1 MASASNMFKT
11 FGPGIMFACTAIG
24 VSHLIQATRAGAEFG
39 FALLGFVIAANLL
52 KYPFYEFSS
61 RYTSATGTSLID
73 GYLRLGR
80 SYLLLYLAITVASMF
95 FVTGAVGFVTAGF
108 MENLFSAEFLD
119 QWTLVILFAVCAAIL
134 VAGRY
139 TVLDSLI
146 KVIAAVLV
154 VSTIL
159 AFAIA
164 VYNGPSEPVP
174 GFEVP
179 EVLSGA
185 GIFFLIAL
193 MGWMPMPIDTSTW
206 HSLWTLER
214 IKQTGFRPR
223 LRETLLDFNV
233 GYGIT
238 AVLAVLFLVL
248 GTYIFF
254 GSGEELPNNNSL
266 FAGKIVTLYTETV
279 GEWSEL
285 VISASAFSVMF
296 GTIIAVLDGYSRALS
311 RMTRMVGSL
320 RGGPY
325 RAAGKQ
331 AYDGGG
337 GDRGA
342 SDSDNDRGGGDR
354 GHGAGHNHG
363 TAAAAAAEP
372 LPATGVDAH
381 HDDSKGLRYPVYIIL
396 LVAGSLAIVTFF
408 GDKLKELVD
417 FATIVSFMIAPV
429 IALFNFRLVTGRY
442 IERNMQPPAWLK
454 VLACAGIAFLVG
466 FAAFFALVRL
476 EVISL

>member
-1 MASASNMFKT
+1 MASMSDMLKT

-119 QWTLVILFAVCAAIL
+119 QWTLVILFVVCAAIL
-134 VAGRY
+134 VTGRY

-154 VSTIL
+154 VSTML

-164 VYNGPSEPVP
+164 VYNGPTEQVP
-174 GFEVP
+174 GFEMP

-223 LRETLLDFNV
+223 LRETLLDFNI
-233 GYGIT
+233 GYAIT

-320 RGGPY
+320 RGGLHHAP
-325 RAAGKQ
+325 GKP
-331 AYDGGG
+331 AYGG
-337 GDRGA
+337 
-342 SDSDNDRGGGDR
+342 NDRGD
-354 GHGAGHNHG
+354 GAGHNQG
-363 TAAAAAAEP
+363 TAVDADAEP
-372 LPATGVDAH
+372 HHVTGIDTH
-381 HDDSKGLRYPVYIIL
+381 HDDSKGLRYPVYIVL

-408 GDKLKELVD
+408 GDKLKDLVD

-442 IERNMQPPAWLK
+442 IERSMQPPAWLK

-466 FAAFFALVRL
+466 FATFFALVRL
-476 EVISL
+476 EIISL

>member
-1 MASASNMFKT
+1 MTSMSDMFKT

-73 GYLRLGR
+73 GYMRLGR
-80 SYLLLYLAITVASMF
+80 SYLLLYFAITVASMF

-108 MENLFSAEFLD
+108 MENLFSAEFLG
-119 QWTLVILFAVCAAIL
+119 QWTLVILFAACAAIL
-134 VAGRY
+134 VTGRY

-154 VSTIL
+154 ASTVL
-159 AFAIA
+159 AFAVA

-174 GFEVP
+174 GFEAP

-223 LRETLLDFNV
+223 LRQTLLDFNV
-233 GYGIT
+233 GYAIT

-320 RGGPY
+320 RGGQYHAP
-325 RAAGKQ
+325 RKP
-331 AYDGGG
+331 AYGGG
-337 GDRGA
+337 GGSS
-342 SDSDNDRGGGDR
+342 SDTGNNQDTT
-354 GHGAGHNHG
+354 AG
-363 TAAAAAAEP
+363 P
-372 LPATGVDAH
+372 PPPPATGIDAH
-381 HDDSKGLRYPVYIIL
+381 HDDSRGLRYPAYIIL

-442 IERNMQPPAWLK
+442 LERGMRPPAWLK
-454 VLACAGIAFLVG
+454 ALACAGVAFLVG

-476 EVISL
+476 GAISL

>member
-1 MASASNMFKT
+1 MASMSNMLKT

-134 VAGRY
+134 ITGRY

-154 VSTIL
+154 VSTVL

-164 VYNGPSEPVP
+164 VHNGPSEQVP

-193 MGWMPMPIDTSTW
+193 MGWMPMPIDTATW
-206 HSLWTLER
+206 HSMWTLER

-233 GYGIT
+233 GYVIT

-248 GTYIFF
+248 GAYIFF

-320 RGGPY
+320 KGGLHHAP
-325 RAAGKQ
+325 GKP
-331 AYDGGG
+331 AYGGG
-337 GDRGA
+337 NGRD
-342 SDSDNDRGGGDR
+342 D
-354 GHGAGHNHG
+354 GAGHNRG
-363 TAAAAAAEP
+363 AAAEP
-372 LPATGVDAH
+372 LPATGIDAH

-396 LVAGSLAIVTFF
+396 LVVGSLAIVTFF

-442 IERNMQPPAWLK
+442 VERSMQPPAWLK

-476 EVISL
+476 EIVSL

>member
-1 MASASNMFKT
+1 MASTSDMLKT

-73 GYLRLGR
+73 GYLKLGR

-134 VAGRY
+134 ITGRY

-164 VYNGPSEPVP
+164 IYSGPSEQIP

-233 GYGIT
+233 GYVIT

-266 FAGKIVTLYTETV
+266 FAGKVVTMYTETV

-320 RGGPY
+320 RGGLHHAP
-325 RAAGKQ
+325 GKP
-331 AYDGGG
+331 AYGSN
-337 GDRGA
+337 DRG
-342 SDSDNDRGGGDR
+342 SPDVDNDRGD
-354 GHGAGHNHG
+354 GAGHNHG

-372 LPATGVDAH
+372 RPATGIDAH
-381 HDDSKGLRYPVYIIL
+381 HDDSKGLRYPVYIVL

-408 GDKLKELVD
+408 GDKLKDLVD

-442 IERNMQPPAWLK
+442 IERSMQPPAWLK

-476 EVISL
+476 EIISL

>member
-1 MASASNMFKT
+1 MASTSDTLKT

-80 SYLLLYLAITVASMF
+80 PYLLLYFAITVASMF

-119 QWTLVILFAVCAAIL
+119 RWTLVILFAVCAAIL
-134 VAGRY
+134 VTGRY

-146 KVIAAVLV
+146 KVIASVLV

-174 GFEVP
+174 GFEMP

-193 MGWMPMPIDTSTW
+193 MGWMPMPVDTSTW

-233 GYGIT
+233 GYVIT

-254 GSGEELPNNNSL
+254 GSGEELPNDNSL
-266 FAGKIVTLYTETV
+266 FAGRIVTLYTETV

-320 RGGPY
+320 KGGPY
-325 RAAGKQ
+325 RAPGKP
-331 AYDGGG
+331 AYDGG
-337 GDRGA
+337 
-342 SDSDNDRGGGDR
+342 NDRC
-354 GHGAGHNHG
+354 HGAGHNQG
-363 TAAAAAAEP
+363 AAAAAAAEP
-372 LPATGVDAH
+372 RPATDVDAH
-381 HDDSKGLRYPVYIIL
+381 HDDSRGLRYPAYIVL
-396 LVAGSLAIVTFF
+396 LVAGSLATVTFF

-442 IERNMQPPAWLK
+442 VGRSMQPPAWLRI
-454 VLACAGIAFLVG
+454 LACAGIAFLAG
-466 FAAFFALVRL
+466 FAAFFMLVRL
-476 EVISL
+476 EVVVL

>member
-1 MASASNMFKT
+1 MLKT

-134 VAGRY
+134 VTGRY

-164 VYNGPSEPVP
+164 VYNGPSEQVP

-193 MGWMPMPIDTSTW
+193 MGWMPMPIDTATW
-206 HSLWTLER
+206 HSMWTLER

-233 GYGIT
+233 GYVIT

-320 RGGPY
+320 KAGPHH
-325 RAAGKQ
+325 APGKP
-331 AYDGGG
+331 AYGG
-337 GDRGA
+337 GDQGDS
-342 SDSDNDRGGGDR
+342 SDSDGGRGGNGR
-354 GHGAGHNHG
+354 GNGGAGHNRG
-363 TAAAAAAEP
+363 AAAEP
-372 LPATGVDAH
+372 LPATGIDAH
-381 HDDSKGLRYPVYIIL
+381 HDDSRGLRYPVYIIL
-396 LVAGSLAIVTFF
+396 LVAGSLATVTFF

-429 IALFNFRLVTGRY
+429 MALFNFRLVTGRY
-442 IERNMQPPAWLK
+442 VERSMQPPAWLK

-476 EVISL
+476 E

>member
-1 MASASNMFKT
+1 MASMSDMLKT

-134 VAGRY
+134 VTGRY

-164 VYNGPSEPVP
+164 VYNGPSEQVP

-193 MGWMPMPIDTSTW
+193 MGWMPMPIDTATW
-206 HSLWTLER
+206 HSMWTLER

-233 GYGIT
+233 GYAIT

-254 GSGEELPNNNSL
+254 GSGEELPNSNSL

-320 RGGPY
+320 RGGPHH
-325 RAAGKQ
+325 APSKPAC
-331 AYDGGG
+331 GGG
-337 GDRGA
+337 NDRGA
-342 SDSDNDRGGGDR
+342 SDRDSDRDGNDRGDG
-354 GHGAGHNHG
+354 GAGHNRG
-363 TAAAAAAEP
+363 AAAEP
-372 LPATGVDAH
+372 LPATGIDAH
-381 HDDSKGLRYPVYIIL
+381 HDDSRGLRYPVYIIL
-396 LVAGSLAIVTFF
+396 LVAGSLATVTFF

-429 IALFNFRLVTGRY
+429 MALFNFRLVTGRY
-442 IERNMQPPAWLK
+442 VERSMQPPAWLK

-476 EVISL
+476 EIVSL

>member
-1 MASASNMFKT
+1 MASMSNMLKT

-73 GYLRLGR
+73 GYMRLGR
-80 SYLLLYLAITVASMF
+80 SYLLLYFAITVASMF

-119 QWTLVILFAVCAAIL
+119 QWTLVILFVVCAAIL
-134 VAGRY
+134 VTGRY

-146 KVIAAVLV
+146 KVIAAVLL
-154 VSTIL
+154 VSTVL

-164 VYNGPSEPVP
+164 AYNGPSEPVP

-233 GYGIT
+233 GYAIT

-254 GSGEELPNNNSL
+254 GSGEELPNNNAL

-311 RMTRMVGSL
+311 RMTRMIGSL
-320 RGGPY
+320 RGSPQQ
-325 RAAGKQ
+325 APGKPGC
-331 AYDGGG
+331 GGEGSG
-337 GDRGA
+337 G
-342 SDSDNDRGGGDR
+342 
-354 GHGAGHNHG
+354 GAGHGHG
-363 TAAAAAAEP
+363 AAEP
-372 LPATGVDAH
+372 LPATGIDAH
-381 HDDSKGLRYPVYIIL
+381 HDDSKGLRYPVYIVL

-442 IERNMQPPAWLK
+442 VERSMRPPAWLK
-454 VLACAGIAFLVG
+454 VLACAGVAFLVG

-476 EVISL
+476 GIISL

>member
-1 MASASNMFKT
+1 MASMSNMFKT

-134 VAGRY
+134 VTGRY

-164 VYNGPSEPVP
+164 VYNGPSEQVP

-193 MGWMPMPIDTSTW
+193 MGWMPMPIDTATW
-206 HSLWTLER
+206 HSMWTLER

-320 RGGPY
+320 RGGP
-325 RAAGKQ
+325 RHAPGTPA
-331 AYDGGG
+331 DGGG
-337 GDRGA
+337 NGRDDG
-342 SDSDNDRGGGDR
+342 
-354 GHGAGHNHG
+354 GAGHNRG
-363 TAAAAAAEP
+363 AAEP
-372 LPATGVDAH
+372 LPATGIDAH
-381 HDDSKGLRYPVYIIL
+381 HDDSRGLRYPMYIIL

-442 IERNMQPPAWLK
+442 VERSMQPPVWLK

-476 EVISL
+476 EIVSL

>member
-1 MASASNMFKT
+1 MASMSNMLKT

-134 VAGRY
+134 ITGRY

-154 VSTIL
+154 VSTVL

-164 VYNGPSEPVP
+164 VYNGPSEQVP

-193 MGWMPMPIDTSTW
+193 MGWMPMPIDTATW
-206 HSLWTLER
+206 HSMWTLER

-233 GYGIT
+233 GYVIT

-248 GTYIFF
+248 GAYIFF

-320 RGGPY
+320 KGVPQQ
-325 RAAGKQ
+325 ASGKP
-331 AYDGGG
+331 AYGGG
-337 GDRGA
+337 
-342 SDSDNDRGGGDR
+342 NDRDDGADHNR
-354 GHGAGHNHG
+354 G
-363 TAAAAAAEP
+363 AAAEP
-372 LPATGVDAH
+372 LPATGIDAH

-396 LVAGSLAIVTFF
+396 LVVGSLAIVTFF

-442 IERNMQPPAWLK
+442 VERSMQPPAWLK

-476 EVISL
+476 EIVSL

>member
-1 MASASNMFKT
+1 MAMMSNMLKT

-134 VAGRY
+134 ITGRY

-154 VSTIL
+154 GSTVL
-159 AFAIA
+159 AFAVA
-164 VYNGPSEPVP
+164 VYNGPSEQVP

-193 MGWMPMPIDTSTW
+193 MGWMPMPIDTATW
-206 HSLWTLER
+206 HSMWTLER

-233 GYGIT
+233 GYVIT

-248 GTYIFF
+248 GAYIFF

-320 RGGPY
+320 KGVPHH
-325 RAAGKQ
+325 ATGKP
-331 AYDGGG
+331 AYGGG
-337 GDRGA
+337 SDR
-342 SDSDNDRGGGDR
+342 DD
-354 GHGAGHNHG
+354 GAGRNRG
-363 TAAAAAAEP
+363 AAAEP
-372 LPATGVDAH
+372 LPATGIDAH

-396 LVAGSLAIVTFF
+396 LVVGSLAIVTFF

-442 IERNMQPPAWLK
+442 VERSMQPPAWLK

-476 EVISL
+476 EIVSL

>member
-1 MASASNMFKT
+1 MASMSDMFKT

-80 SYLLLYLAITVASMF
+80 SYLLLYFAITVASMF

-134 VAGRY
+134 VTGRY

-146 KVIAAVLV
+146 KVIAAVLL
-154 VSTIL
+154 VSTVL

-164 VYNGPSEPVP
+164 AYNGPSEPVP

-233 GYGIT
+233 GYVIT

-254 GSGEELPNNNSL
+254 GSGEELPNNNAL

-311 RMTRMVGSL
+311 RMTRMIGSL
-320 RGGPY
+320 RGGPHHEPDKPDY
-325 RAAGKQ
+325 
-331 AYDGGG
+331 GGG
-337 GDRGA
+337 GT
-342 SDSDNDRGGGDR
+342 
-354 GHGAGHNHG
+354 GHDH
-363 TAAAAAAEP
+363 AAAEP
-372 LPATGVDAH
+372 LPATGIDAR

-442 IERNMQPPAWLK
+442 VKRSMRPPAWLR
-454 VLACAGIAFLVG
+454 VLACAGVAFLVG

-476 EVISL
+476 GIISL

>member
-1 MASASNMFKT
+1 MASMSNMIKT

-134 VAGRY
+134 VTGRY

-164 VYNGPSEPVP
+164 MYNGPSEQVP

-193 MGWMPMPIDTSTW
+193 MGWMPMPIDTATW
-206 HSLWTLER
+206 HSMWTLER

-233 GYGIT
+233 GYAIT

-320 RGGPY
+320 KGGPHH
-325 RAAGKQ
+325 APGKP
-331 AYDGGG
+331 AYGDGN
-337 GDRGA
+337 DRGA
-342 SDSDNDRGGGDR
+342 SDRDDGRGGNDRGDSAGRNR
-354 GHGAGHNHG
+354 G
-363 TAAAAAAEP
+363 AAAEP
-372 LPATGVDAH
+372 LPATGIDAH
-381 HDDSKGLRYPVYIIL
+381 HDDSRGLRYPAYIML
-396 LVAGSLAIVTFF
+396 LVVGSLAIVTFF

-442 IERNMQPPAWLK
+442 VERSMQPPAWLK

-476 EVISL
+476 EVVSL